1 MDDAPGDGAGS
12 LILRYMRILINK
24 TGEIIYANRVESIQI
39 GRETY
44 YEISGMKYSKKE
56 IEFLYTQKELEA
68 EHTVQEIAI
77 SVLPALI
84 ALAPDKEIKDNI
96 KKAINYAYEMAE
108 QLGLT
113 D

>member
-1 MDDAPGDGAGS
+1 MIVPGA
-12 LILRYMRILINK
+12 LILKSMWILINK
-24 TGEIIYANRVESIQI
+24 TGEVIYTNRVESIQA

-56 IEFLYTQKELEA
+56 IEFLYSHKELEVV
-68 EHTVQEIAI
+68 HTVQEIAI

-84 ALAPDKEIKDNI
+84 TLAPDKKIKDNI
-96 KKAINYAYEMAE
+96 KKAIDYAYELAE